1 MRAKIGGNVL
11 IFDEAKRKKL
21 YKAYKALPDD
31 ERAAYRVLAVALVPV
46 NVKNLVEIFR
56 ALGIGDKWSQACC
69 SEMFSRW
76 AKAKIAEKRMERL
89 SEGWFCDMLVVEL
102 AVREA
107 LDNGEFDRFDAAV
120 EKSLKLHVEEQAN
133 KYTSILKFTRA
144 MRKVLYRGDVRGF
157 ERLMVGDV
165 TRTPQER
172 LADSKEVS
180 PFVRVLANPLD
191 VERILSLPPKIGNA
205 IFSQFMPLY
214 GDDASSFA
222 ELWAAFDGY
231 VLKNTGDVISTE
243 EWAEYAALM
252 GRADEA
258 ARAMEKLDSLEKYS
272 IKAMVAML
280 NGKNDT
286 AISLYEDGL
295 KLLRKAEGKR
305 KIGYLSWTGIF
316 YPILLI
322 AKNAESPDSVPTK
335 KIEDYLDSVSSYAVN
350 RVTDVSPNLLRFLL
364 SSTLKSDEFWQYESI
379 FTQGRGSYP
388 SSFLY
393 LLCAYW
399 LNAQKAA
406 GMRNLALITY
416 RRLTEMKL
424 SFLASELAVIIRELW
439 PDDAKICEGAP
450 LPMYPVKDL
459 IRRQS
464 EWERS
469 LGALSG
475 IGLKVT
481 GASKGA
487 KRFSWEISWKSG
499 KGEKSLSFIELT
511 PVEQTLSSSGW
522 SKGKNIA
529 LRRLYRKSS
538 SIQFMTDQD
547 LRAASAIHESREF
560 YYGVN
565 YKIDV
570 PQALE
575 ALAGH
580 PYLFRESDGGRVE
593 VVTGE
598 PQLMAVLSGDAYRVR
613 ISPFPTDDRAPQRV
627 IQEDGPNCLRV
638 TRFED
643 RHIRMAEILGEEGL
657 LVPDKAKDAL
667 LKTLGVLASVVT
679 VHSDI
684 EGIEVDAAQVEADG
698 RVYVQLQPCD
708 DCQDGESG
716 PGGLDVDMVV
726 RPLGP
731 GSVSCRP
738 GAGGQNIFGLVDSRR
753 TQAKRSLEKEKD
765 ALMTAVRACP
775 ALMEA
780 EQMAGERWRMSA
792 PELALEFL
800 TQAQELGD
808 SVVIEWPKGQTMR
821 IKHKVSLS
829 SMGLSIR
836 AARDWFALSGE
847 LKVDEGLVLGMK
859 DLMELMKTGYGR
871 FIPIGDG
878 QFVALTKELRR
889 RLEAISAVSDTK
901 GNELRVSP
909 LSVGILAP
917 LLDELGSFESSA
929 EWNNARARI
938 NDASALKPT
947 LPSTFKGE
955 LRNYQ
960 FEGYQ
965 WMLRLAHWGAG
976 ACLADDMGL
985 GKTIQALAV
994 LTARGNDGPSLVIA
1008 PTSVCA
1014 NWVAEAERFA
1024 PTLNIKELRHGDREK
1039 TLGELTPFDV
1049 VVTTYGLL
1057 QNEIDRLSAI
1067 RWNTIVLD
1075 EAQAIKNMG
1084 TKRSAAAMKLEGSF
1098 RVATTGTP
1106 VENHLSE
1113 LWNIFRFLNPN
1124 FLGSL
1129 ESFNRR
1135 FAVPIERDGD
1145 QNARSRLKKIIQPF
1159 ILRRSKEQ
1167 VLEELPP
1174 KTEITIRV
1182 ELKEE
1187 EQAFYEA
1194 LRRNAVEELSAPD
1207 AADQRF
1213 KIFAELMRLRRACCN
1228 ASLVMREKDFPS
1240 AKLETFSEIFSE
1252 LHSNGHKAL
1261 VFSQFVDHLAIIR
1274 KYLDAEK
1281 ISYQYLD
1288 GSTPPQERARRVA
1301 AFQSGEGECFLIS
1314 LKAGG
1319 TGLNLTAADYVIHM
1333 DPWWNPAVE
1342 EQASDR
1348 AHRIGQN
1355 RPVTVYRIV
1364 AKNTIEEKIVD
1375 LHAWKRD
1382 LAESL
1387 LDDTEAP
1394 ARLSAEEMLSLIREA
1409 R

>member
-1 MRAKIGGNVL
+1 M
-11 IFDEAKRKKL
+11 
-21 YKAYKALPDD
+21 YKALPDD
-31 ERAAYRVLAVALVPV
+31 EQVAYRALAVTFVPV
-46 NVKNLVEIFR
+46 DVKNLAKIFK
-56 ALGIGDKWSQACC
+56 AVGLPQHELSL
-69 SEMFSRW
+69 ERW
-76 AKAKIAEKRMERL
+76 AKAQLVQKYVVRSTECWI
-89 SEGWFCDMLVVEL
+89 CDPLIVEL
-102 AVREA
+102 ATREA
-107 LDNGEFDRFDAAV
+107 LGNGEFYGFDSAADKV
-120 EKSLKLHVEEQAN
+120 LKLDAEEQAGEF
-133 KYTSILKFTRA
+133 TSMANFIKAIRKA
-144 MRKVLYRGDVRGF
+144 MYQGNADTF
-157 ERLMVGDV
+157 ERLLESRV
-165 TRTPQER
+165 TKTTQDRYTEFM
-172 LADSKEVS
+172 EMNF
-180 PFVRVLANPLD
+180 FVRVMANPLEI
-191 VERILSLPPKIGNA
+191 ERVAALPAPIARVVFPNL
-205 IFSQFMPLY
+205 MPLY
-214 GDDASSFA
+214 CDDVSVFS
-222 ELWAAFDGY
+222 ELWAAYDAFCLRNCKD
-231 VLKNTGDVISTE
+231 DVWLAE
-243 EWAEYAALM
+243 NWAEYAALE
-252 GRADEA
+252 GRLEETGRVMAKLEA
-258 ARAMEKLDSLEKYS
+258 PEKYS
-272 IKAMVAML
+272 IAAAAAL
-280 NGKNDT
+280 ANGEPDN
-286 AISLYEDGL
+286 AITLYDDGL
-295 KLLRKAEGKR
+295 KLLRKLEGKR
-305 KIGYLSWTGIF
+305 KICFSSWTGIF

-322 AKNAESPDSVPTK
+322 AKNTENPNGVPVK
-335 KIEDYLDSVSSYAVN
+335 KITDYLEGLRPRNFN
-350 RVTDVSPNLLRFLL
+350 RMTGTSLGMLRFLL
-364 SSTLKSDEFWQYESI
+364 PGALKTDEFWQYENMLLK
-379 FTQGRGSYP
+379 GNGNYLD
-388 SSFLY
+388 SFLY

-399 LNAQKAA
+399 LDAKKAA
-406 GMRNLALITY
+406 GMQNLALTTY
-416 RRLTEMKL
+416 RKL
-424 SFLASELAVIIRELW
+424 AELKFSFPASELAAIIRELW
-439 PDDAKICEGAP
+439 PDSAAKCAEAAHP
-450 LPMYPVKDL
+450 QYPIKDL
-459 IRRQS
+459 IRRQP

-469 LGALSG
+469 LSALSG
-475 IGLKVT
+475 IGLKVPA
-481 GASKGA
+481 ASKGA

-499 KGEKSLSFIELT
+499 KSGKSPSFIELT

-529 LRRLYRKSS
+529 LRRLYSKSNS
-538 SIQFMTDQD
+538 VQGMTDQD

-598 PQLMAVLSGDAYRVR
+598 PQLMAVLSGEAYRVR
-613 ISPFPTDDRAPQRV
+613 ISPFPTGDKAPQRV
-627 IQEDGPNCLRV
+627 VQEDGPNCLRV
-638 TRFED
+638 TRFEE
-643 RHIRMAEILGEEGL
+643 RHLKMAEIIGEEGL

-684 EGIEVDAAQVEADG
+684 EGIEINAAQAEADG
-698 RVYVQLQPCD
+698 RIYIQLQPCD
-708 DCQDGESG
+708 DGQDGESG
-716 PGGLDVDMVV
+716 PGGLDVDMVI

-731 GSVSCRP
+731 GSVPCRP
-738 GAGGQNIFGLVDSRR
+738 GVGGQNIFGLVDSKR

-765 ALMTAVRACP
+765 SLMMAVRACP

-780 EQMAGERWRMSA
+780 EQMAGERWRLPA

-800 TQAQELGD
+800 TQVQELGD
-808 SVVIEWPKGQTMR
+808 SVLVEWPKGQTMR
-821 IKHKVSLS
+821 VKHKVSMS

-836 AARDWFALSGE
+836 GTRDWFALSGE
-847 LKVDEGLVLGMK
+847 LKIDEGLVLGMK

-889 RLEAISAVSDTK
+889 RLEAISAVGDTK

-917 LLDELGSFESSA
+917 LFDELGSFESSA
-929 EWNNARARI
+929 EWDNARVRL
-938 NDASALKPT
+938 NEASALMAS

-960 FEGYQ
+960 LEGYQ
-965 WMLRLAHWGAG
+965 WMSRLAHWGAG

-994 LTARGNDGPSLVIA
+994 LTARGNDGPSLVVA

-1024 PTLNIKELRHGDREK
+1024 PTLNIKELRYGDREK
-1039 TLGELTPFDV
+1039 TLGELGAFDV

-1135 FAVPIERDGD
+1135 FAIPIERDGD
-1145 QNARSRLKKIIQPF
+1145 KNARARLKKIIQPF

-1174 KTEITIRV
+1174 KTEITIKV

-1194 LRRNAVEELSAPD
+1194 LRRNAVEELSISD
-1207 AADQRF
+1207 ASDQRF

-1228 ASLVMREKDFPS
+1228 SSLVMQEKDFPS
-1240 AKLETFSEIFSE
+1240 AKLEAFSEIFSE
-1252 LHSNGHKAL
+1252 LRSNGHKAL
-1261 VFSQFVDHLAIIR
+1261 VFSQFVDHLAILR

-1288 GSTPPQERARRVA
+1288 GSTPPQERTRRVA

-1319 TGLNLTAADYVIHM
+1319 VGLNLTAADYVIHM

-1348 AHRIGQN
+1348 AHRIGQD

-1375 LHAWKRD
+1375 LHTWKRD
-1382 LAESL
+1382 LAETL
-1387 LDDTEAP
+1387 LADSEAP
-1394 ARLSAEEMLSLIREA
+1394 TRLSAEEMLSLIREA